1 MELLKRCLEQKTVNE
16 LLLKRGTMIQKGCL
30 TKSPAL
36 SNV

>member
-1 MELLKRCLEQKTVNE
+1 VELLKRCLEQKTVYQ
-16 LLLKRGTMIQKGCL
+16 LLLKRGPMIQKGYL